1 MPKDLKRESVSHLQ
15 AQRGPFTLEC
25 QERRGQKW
33 LLNRQPLGRAWLCLQ
48 LGILL
53 PFVSVSNIQ
62 ITAPAASRSVHV
74 PTVAGEALLSLLK
87 IYDCAMLSCIQLFAI
102 LWTEAH

>member
-1 MPKDLKRESVSHLQ
+1 MPKDLKRESVSHLR
-15 AQRGPFTLEC
+15 AQRDPLILEC
-25 QERRGQKW
+25 QERSQKW
-33 LLNRQPLGRAWLCLQ
+33 LLNRQPLGRARLCLQ

-87 IYDCAMLSCIQLFAI
+87 IHDCAMLSCIRLFAI
-102 LWTEAH
+102 FWTEAH